1 MRIALAA
8 ELDPW
13 AHKTY
18 ATKHPEVPVERVLL
32 KDLTAEDAVRS
43 VRKAVAKETNLVL
56 GAVFAALPLPIG
68 GR

>member
-18 ATKHPEVPVERVLL
+18 ATNHPEVPVKRVLL
-32 KDLTAEDAVRS
+32 KDLTAEDAVQS
-43 VRKAVAKETNLVL
+43 ESLTDHL
-56 GAVFAALPLPIG
+56 GAANG
-68 GR
+68 GAKD